1 MLRYVLSFSFT
12 SIRLLGIYRW
22 VMSSKHFETAI
33 MLDQDDN
40 LAPDAEEHPQEAE
53 ELTTRSRTACSVV
66 LSRSVV

>member
-1 MLRYVLSFSFT
+1 
-12 SIRLLGIYRW
+12 
-22 VMSSKHFETAI
+22 